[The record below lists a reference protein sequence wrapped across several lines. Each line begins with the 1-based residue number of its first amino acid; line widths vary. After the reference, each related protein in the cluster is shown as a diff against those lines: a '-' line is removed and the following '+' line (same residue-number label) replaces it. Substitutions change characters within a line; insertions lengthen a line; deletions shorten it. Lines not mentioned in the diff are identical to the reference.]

1 MSEFR
6 RLMMAKKVGGGL
18 PAGVVLYDWI
28 ATDGKAFINTGVIG
42 NAPLYSE
49 VSFRWSGGS
58 ASSPDSVIL
67 GARKDSNNTRIFLSA
82 LNQVN
87 LGIGVGSYMTLGAKL
102 TDSMKYGYLITQ
114 YTTIAEKGS
123 SYLTVAE
130 LAYMGGNATTS
141 TTPPIT
147 NLPLYLFRNNYS
159 TASYCSPNLHLENAV
174 IWTDD
179 TKTNKLFD
187 PHPCTYN
194 GVAGVWDMVSN
205 RFFGNA
211 NSSGSFTVGNN

>member
-1 MSEFR
+1 MSELR
-6 RLMMAKKVGGGL
+6 RLMMAKKLGGGL

-82 LNQVN
+82 LYQASLAIGLGDYKVLNEKIANSMN
-87 LGIGVGSYMTLGAKL
+87 L
-102 TDSMKYGYLITQ
+102 GYLITQ
-114 YTTIAEKGS
+114 CTTIAEKSS
-123 SYLTVAE
+123 SYFTIAE
-130 LAYMGGNATTS
+130 SAYKGGTITTS
-141 TTPPIT
+141 TPPPVT

-159 TASYCSPNLHLENAV
+159 TASYCSPYLHLENAV